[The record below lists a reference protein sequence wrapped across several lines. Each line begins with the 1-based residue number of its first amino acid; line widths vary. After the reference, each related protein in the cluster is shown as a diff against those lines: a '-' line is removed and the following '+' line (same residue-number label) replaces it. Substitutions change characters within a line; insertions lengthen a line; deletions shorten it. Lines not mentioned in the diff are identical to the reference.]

1 MLVTAMIQC
10 QEQCK
15 LLMVL
20 IQKSN
25 EDSFCSNYQHFNVM
39 EVHFESPVRLD
50 KTITSN
56 YICTFHPAKVRN
68 KV

>member
-1 MLVTAMIQC
+1 
-10 QEQCK
+10 
-15 LLMVL
+15 MVL